1 VDNVNRVKYP
11 VNTIFFWQKSTTTT
25 KQITFFVE
33 SGEDID
39 DEVWIS
45 SGASAKTMIGCAT
58 IGCTP
63 PNKVNLRMIL
73 RKRTVHDD
81 VMVRSR
87 AFVRKLSM

>member
-1 VDNVNRVKYP
+1 
-11 VNTIFFWQKSTTTT
+11 
-25 KQITFFVE
+25 VE

-39 DEVWIS
+39 HGVWIS

-58 IGCTP
+58 IGCSL

-87 AFVRKLSM
+87 AFVRKLSMWRRK